1 MCSSFQF
8 IEQQSFEISEKIR
21 EDTIYKFVRVEVSK
35 SSSLGFQHD
44 HGHTNGCVQ
53 VSETRPVYITKVIL
67 EDVDGK
73 HYFVEPTPD
82 GLRFAKGDISFNE
95 YEKRHKRETLNVIT
109 FFFLAV
115 GFISIVML
123 AVKWYLI

>member
-8 IEQQSFEISEKIR
+8 IEQQAFEMSEKIR
-21 EDTIYKFVRVEVSK
+21 GESIYKFVRVEVSEGFN
-35 SSSLGFQHD
+35 LGSQHE

-53 VSETRPVYITKVIL
+53 VSATRPVYITKVIL
-67 EDVDGK
+67 EDDEGN

-82 GLRFAKGDISFNE
+82 GLRFAKGEISYKE
-95 YEKRHKRETLNVIT
+95 YEKRLKRETLNVVS
-109 FFFLAV
+109 FFFFAV
-115 GFISIVML
+115 GFISLVML